1 MTDSSIVCPN
11 CGTKIDLDDLARHR
25 YEEKLKADEVRLR
38 ADFETRTKANEE
50 KLKEEFSKREEALKR
65 EYWIKAQA
73 AAKKQ
78 SEEEMAKKDL
88 EAKDMAIRLEELLK
102 KQDESIKNELELRKR
117 ARELEEA
124 AKNAE
129 IENVRKLD
137 SERQKLE
144 ETLREEQRKREET
157 LEIERKKREE
167 ESLRKT
173 QEDYAR
179 KFAEQEKQMDIL
191 RKSLEEAQRKS
202 LQGSQQIQGEVLENE
217 LKEILSRNFPT
228 DLVEDVP
235 TGIRGADLIHRVRDP
250 YSRELGIILWES
262 KNTKAFSAEWV
273 KKLKDDRILAK
284 ADVCILVSSVLPDG
298 IRHFG
303 LFDGVWVTEPE
314 FFLPLTHALR
324 DKILALAE
332 QGRSLVGRE
341 EKMELLYSYL
351 AGPEFRAKIEN
362 VIGAFRSMKEDLETE
377 KRSMQRIWSKRE
389 KELDRII
396 GNTSM
401 LYGDMQGIMG
411 SNLSKIEYLEL
422 ASGEI
427 DEDTVSGTESSE
439 DGTSAK

>member
-11 CGTKIDLDDLARHR
+11 CGTKIDLDDIARLR

-38 ADFETRTKANEE
+38 
-50 KLKEEFSKREEALKR
+50 EEFSKK
-65 EYWIKAQA
+65 
-73 AAKKQ
+73 
-78 SEEEMAKKDL
+78 EEEIKKDL
-88 EAKDMAIRLEELLK
+88 REKAMEWAEKKAMEKMKEKEAETKDLLAQLEEARK
-102 KQDESIKNELELRKR
+102 RHDESVKNELELRKR

-137 SERQKLE
+137 EERRKLE
-144 ETLREEQRKREET
+144 ETLREEQRKREEIFET
-157 LEIERKKREE
+157 ERKKREE

-235 TGIRGADLIHRVRDP
+235 TGIRGADLVHRVRDP
-250 YSRELGIILWES
+250 YGRELGIILWES
-262 KNTKAFSAEWV
+262 KNTKAFSSEWI

-284 ADVCILVSSVLPDG
+284 ADVCILVSSVLPEG
-298 IRHFG
+298 VRHFG
-303 LFDGVWVTEPE
+303 LFEGVWVTEPE
-314 FFLPLTHALR
+314 YFLALTHALR
-324 DKILALAE
+324 DKILSLAE

-389 KELDRII
+389 KELERII
-396 GNTSM
+396 NNTSM

-422 ASGEI
+422 ASGDSGDGIE
-427 DEDTVSGTESSE
+427 EDAVVGNGISGEDASE
-439 DGTSAK
+439 K

>member
-1 MTDSSIVCPN
+1 MTDSSILCPK
-11 CGTKIDLDDLARHR
+11 CGTKIDLDEIARHR
-25 YEEKLKADEVRLR
+25 YEEKLKADEERLR
-38 ADFETRTKANEE
+38 EEFSKKEEEIKKDLREKAMEWAEKKAAE
-50 KLKEEFSKREEALKR
+50 KLKEKEVET
-65 EYWIKAQA
+65 
-73 AAKKQ
+73 
-78 SEEEMAKKDL
+78 KDL
-88 EAKDMAIRLEELLK
+88 VAQLEEFRK
-102 KQDESIKNELELRKR
+102 KQDEAVKNELELRKR

-137 SERQKLE
+137 EERRKLE
-144 ETLREEQRKREET
+144 AAMREEQQKRDEA

-167 ESLRKT
+167 ETARKT
-173 QEDYAR
+173 QEDFSR
-179 KFAEQEKQMDIL
+179 KLEEKEKQMEIL
-191 RKSLEEAQRKS
+191 RKSLEEANRKA

-217 LKEILSRNFPT
+217 LKEILTRNFPT
-228 DLVEDVP
+228 DLIEDVP

-250 YSRELGIILWES
+250 YSRELGVILWES
-262 KNTKAFSAEWV
+262 KNTKAFAADWI
-273 KKLKDDRILAK
+273 KKLKDDRVLAK

-303 LFDGVWVTEPE
+303 LYEGVWVTEPE
-314 FFLPLTHALR
+314 YFLPLTQALR

-341 EKMELLYSYL
+341 EKMELLYTYL

-389 KELDRII
+389 KELERII
-396 GNTSM
+396 GNTAM

-411 SNLSKIEYLEL
+411 ANLGKIEYLEL
-422 ASGEI
+422 GAGNGEFEEN
-427 DEDTVSGTESSE
+427 DD
-439 DGTSAK
+439 